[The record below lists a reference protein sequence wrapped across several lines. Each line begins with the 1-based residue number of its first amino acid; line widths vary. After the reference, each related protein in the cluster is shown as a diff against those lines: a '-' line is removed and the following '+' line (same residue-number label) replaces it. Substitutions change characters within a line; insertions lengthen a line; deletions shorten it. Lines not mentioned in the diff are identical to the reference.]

1 MARTR
6 RPRSQRRP
14 ALDGATKTEIVMDF
28 ILDHGKDVVT
38 AGMVADSLGLDRK
51 VTGTLLARLSS
62 DGRIVKVGR
71 GRYSA
76 SSRALRNRKGGVRP
90 SIRISKGAD
99 ERWVKALELISK
111 EVEGALGAS
120 AGRIVTSE
128 RGIRR
133 KGPRA
138 EVEMLVARLREGLGS
153 RLALDMVQPILE
165 QVFGDNGEEM
175 ALRLCFPDGV
185 GGGG

>member
-1 MARTR
+1 
-6 RPRSQRRP
+6 
-14 ALDGATKTEIVMDF
+14 MDF
-28 ILDHGKDVVT
+28 ILDHCRDVVT

-62 DGRIVKVGR
+62 DGRIAKVGR

-76 SSRALRNRKGGVRP
+76 SSRAPRNRKVVTRP
-90 SIRISKGAD
+90 SKRISKDAD
-99 ERWVKALELISK
+99 DRWGRALELISK

-120 AGRIVTSE
+120 AGRIVAAG
-128 RGIRR
+128 RGMRR

-165 QVFGDNGEEM
+165 QVFGDNGEDM
-175 ALRLCFPDGV
+175 ALRLCFPDCV